1 MHGSFKRL
9 ISLGLAGV
17 MTVAAGCGGGRM
29 ALDRGDLD
37 RPVTARAYE
46 VITRDGRTLT
56 FISLHMEGDTLVGT
70 RRITQSQAVGE
81 GDAQREQVTNRYEES
96 RVPWADVDRVE
107 AVGVDKRGSG
117 VLLAGGAIALGVAAF
132 LILSSGNE
140 DTPTD
145 DGGKGF

>member
-1 MHGSFKRL
+1 
-9 ISLGLAGV
+9 
-17 MTVAAGCGGGRM
+17 
-29 ALDRGDLD
+29 
-37 RPVTARAYE
+37 
-46 VITRDGRTLT
+46 LT